1 MRNVDEFRLRHV
13 YGIAHDTPAVGT
25 VRIHPA
31 TAIFAARAGGDAG
44 DQDMITSLEAAHR
57 SAHLFDDPD
66 TFMAENPAR
75 LASGDI
81 ALENVQVSAANRRF
95 RDPHNRVGRRLQ
107 VGLGAFVEAFLART
121 VINRSEEEPT
131 SELQSL

>member
-1 MRNVDEFRLRHV
+1 MEAVVGMRNADEFRLRPV
-13 YGIAHDTPAVGT
+13 DGITQDPPAVGT
-25 VRIHPA
+25 VRIHAA

-75 LASGDI
+75 LASGEI
-81 ALENVQVSAANRRF
+81 
-95 RDPHNRVGRRLQ
+95 GR
-107 VGLGAFVEAFLART
+107 A
-121 VINRSEEEPT
+121 T
-131 SELQSL
+131 SELQSLMRISYAVFCLKEKTQKTKSTTRH

>member
-75 LASGDI
+75 LESGDI
-81 ALENVQVSAANRRF
+81 ALENVQVSAANRSF
-95 RDPHNRVGRRLQ
+95 RDQPNTVGRSSQ
-107 VGLGAFVEAFLART
+107 GGIGAWGGGV
-121 VINRSEEEPT
+121 RSRD
-131 SELQSL
+131 

>member
-1 MRNVDEFRLRHV
+1 MEAVVRMRNADEFRLRPV
-13 YGIAHDTPAVGT
+13 DGIAQDPPAVGT

-81 ALENVQVSAANRRF
+81 DRKST
-95 RDPHNRVGRRLQ
+95 RLNSSHTC
-107 VGLGAFVEAFLART
+107 ASRMPSYA
-121 VINRSEEEPT
+121 
-131 SELQSL
+131 